1 MPLQKSSGVAILVFS
16 KECGVFLNITVHR
29 ATNSGKPE
37 VKIELAFSEG
47 NELGKKYEFYKSRSE

>member
-1 MPLQKSSGVAILVFS
+1 MFS